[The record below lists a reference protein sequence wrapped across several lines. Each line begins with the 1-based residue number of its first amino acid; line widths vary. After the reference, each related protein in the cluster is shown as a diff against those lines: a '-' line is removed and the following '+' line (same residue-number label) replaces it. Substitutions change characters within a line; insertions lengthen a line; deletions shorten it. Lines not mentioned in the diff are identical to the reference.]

1 MSTGYAAAQAIA
13 DELTGLGL
21 RATVDPR
28 SAQPPCIL
36 VTPPVRNYT
45 LGCGWSAEWTLVLLS
60 TGTGADS
67 FKVLDDWLD
76 QLAAHVDIETAR
88 PSAYQLVSGGDPIP
102 AYLVTVTEAI
112 A

>member
-1 MSTGYAAAQAIA
+1 
-13 DELTGLGL
+13 
-21 RATVDPR
+21 
-28 SAQPPCIL
+28 
-36 VTPPVRNYT
+36 
-45 LGCGWSAEWTLVLLS
+45 
-60 TGTGADS
+60 
-67 FKVLDDWLD
+67 VLDDWLD